1 MAFASAASI
10 ALAPAATVACVSAKN
25 SARAAPT
32 APLAVP
38 LSTSFRG
45 LQVSSTK
52 KSARVTLQ
60 PLRSSV
66 RANVVT
72 EPATKINFPVTLA
85 PPGGSKD
92 LSLLGTGVRE
102 KKLGPLAVKVYG
114 VGVYAEPQLLDVLAG
129 WKGKPA
135 DKAFYDAIASTPC
148 EKSIVIVLAR
158 NVGSDQFWNALTE
171 ELAPRLTAAG
181 EGLGDL
187 DAFGQ
192 LFKDRSLK
200 KNTGVYITWRQPSTL
215 QVAFADDVTAGGA
228 PSAASATFESPGLL
242 AALFD
247 IYLGGEPVSPSLA
260 LEVANDISDWSVTL
274 PVQDASQYASD
285 AVAESAV
292 SAAEAFRYQ
301 ILSNMNPE
309 YDYLFKL
316 LLIGDSGVGKS
327 CLLLR
332 FADDSYLESY
342 ISTIGVDFKIRTVE
356 LDGKT
361 IKLQIWDTAGQERF
375 RTITSSYY
383 RGAHG
388 IIVVYDV
395 TDQESFN
402 NVKQWLNEID
412 RYASENVNKLLV
424 GNKCDLTNK
433 RVVDYQTAKAF
444 ADEIGIPFLETSAK
458 NATNVEQAFM
468 TMAAEIKN
476 RMASQ
481 PALGNKGGGQTVRPG
496 ESRPLQQNSNCC

>member
-1 MAFASAASI
+1 MALASAASI

-25 SARAAPT
+25 SSRAAPSG
-32 APLAVP
+32 AALAVP

-45 LQVSSTK
+45 LQVSSTN
-52 KSARVTLQ
+52 KSSRVTLQ

-85 PPGGSKD
+85 APGGSKD

-114 VGVYAEPQLLDVLAG
+114 VGVYAEPRLLDVLAG
-129 WKGKPA
+129 WKGKAA
-135 DKAFYDAIASTPC
+135 DRAFFDAIASTPC

-187 DAFGQ
+187 EAFGQ
-192 LFKDRSLK
+192 LFKERSLK

-215 QVAFADDVTAGGA
+215 QVAFADDVTAGGTPA
-228 PSAASATFESPGLL
+228 AASATFESPGLL

-247 IYLGGEPVSPSLA
+247 IYL
-260 LEVANDISDWSVTL
+260 
-274 PVQDASQYASD
+274 
-285 AVAESAV
+285 
-292 SAAEAFRYQ
+292 AAEAFRYQ

-332 FADDSYLESY
+332 FAVIFIDRDDSYLESY

-481 PALGNKGGGQTVRPG
+481 PALSNKGGGQTVRPG